1 MDILTARRCFRSALA
16 GLCVASFLSACALN
30 ETKQKSFTFTATS
43 PAATP
48 APSATPD
55 ISAPADVSG
64 LSVTDG
70 DEQSILNWTPPV
82 DADFSGVYISI
93 PSESHSTVVYKG
105 SASCTVGALVNGT
118 EYDATV
124 STFDGTGNLSA
135 GIPVQ
140 LRPDKLPSIRSIS
153 PVAGNI
159 AGGTS
164 LTITGT
170 GLLRTTGV
178 NFGGS
183 PASDVTIASD
193 TSITC
198 LTPASVRGFI
208 DVTAAKAVGSSTL
221 HEAFSFI
228 DPAIVAISW
237 ANLQYPPSMSAI
249 AGSPSALVFGRVLKT
264 GVTGGGLP
272 PAGILAQAGYGP
284 LDSDPRDN
292 ADWTWIDAVFN
303 MPYAPES
310 EFMATF
316 TVMSAGSYS
325 YCYRFSDDGGS
336 DWIYGDCDGNLAQA
350 ASTNGFDPAG
360 IGVLTVTP

>member
-1 MDILTARRCFRSALA
+1 MDILMARRCFRSALA
-16 GLCVASFLSACALN
+16 GLCVASFLSACALS
-30 ETKQKSFTFTATS
+30 EAKPGSSTS
-43 PAATP
+43 PAAAP

-93 PSESHSTVVYKG
+93 KSESHSSVVYKG

-164 LTITGT
+164 VTITGT
-170 GLLRTTGV
+170 GLLRTTVV

-183 PASDVTIASD
+183 LASAVTVVSD
-193 TSITC
+193 TTITC
-198 LTPASVRGFI
+198 ETPVRARGFT
-208 DVTAAKAVGSSTL
+208 DVTATKAVGSSTL

-228 DPAIVAISW
+228 DPAILAISW
-237 ANLQYPPSMSAI
+237 ANLQYPPTITAN
-249 AGSPSALVFGRVLKT
+249 AGTATGLIFGRVMKA
-264 GVTGGGLP
+264 GMTGGSFAP
-272 PAGILAQAGYGP
+272 VGIIAQAGYGP

-303 MPYAPES
+303 MPYVPDS

-325 YCYRFSDDGGS
+325 YCFRFSDDGGL
-336 DWIYGDCDGNLAQA
+336 DWIYGDFDGNLAQA